1 MGNVSLSENPQPLRL
16 PDLGGALPPEPA
28 QLLRLNRLCL
38 RIYGLLSRDIPDQA
52 AAMVGAAAGS
62 LGKKDRRELV
72 QVLTDELPVIMALHA
87 LERLGREEALGR
99 SGLSELLRGLLL
111 PCFSLF
117 YSQLYAQPSDP
128 LRQFLDRVDW
138 YLDGE
143 KGDPLE
149 AFAHLAATL
158 LGKHLS
164 DPAPL
169 LAHLQERLLPEL
181 DRRLELAFLY
191 EFGTTSNPE

>member
-1 MGNVSLSENPQPLRL
+1 MGNASLSDHRQNLRL

-38 RIYGLLSRDIPDQA
+38 RIYGLLSRDIPEQA

-62 LGKKDRRELV
+62 LSKKGRRELV

-87 LERLGREEALGR
+87 LERLGREEALSR

-111 PCFSLF
+111 PCFSLC

-128 LRQFLDRVDW
+128 LHQFLDRVDW

-149 AFAHLAATL
+149 AFAHLAATM
-158 LGKHLS
+158 LGEHLS

-169 LAHLQERLLPEL
+169 VAHLQERLLPEL

-191 EFGTTSNPE
+191 EFGPATTPE